1 MVDLA
6 GAAVIAILTRAPSS
20 GGKSRLFS
28 ALGREPDPALLAALL
43 LDTIDAAAVPG
54 TTRVIVVDPP
64 EAGEE
69 VQALVPGLTVLPQGG
84 GTLGARMRAAM
95 ETLFDRGARAVALI
109 GSDLPDLQRRM
120 VTEAF
125 AALELD
131 RTALVLGPADDGGY
145 YLVAA
150 TTLPDVF
157 DGIEW
162 GSERVLVQTIAQAEQ
177 RGVRVHLLEP
187 LSDVDTVTNLSRVA
201 APRTRQWVLSH
212 RMS

>member
-6 GAAVIAILTRAPSS
+6 GAAVVAILTRAPSS

-28 ALGREPDPALLAALL
+28 ALGRAPDPALLTALL
-43 LDTIDAAAVPG
+43 LDTIDAAAAPG
-54 TTRVIVVDPP
+54 ITRVVIVDPP
-64 EAGEE
+64 QACDE
-69 VQALVPGLTVLPQGG
+69 VQALVPGISVLPQAG

-95 ETLFDRGARAVALI
+95 QTLFDCGARAVALI

-120 VTEAF
+120 VAETF

-131 RTALVLGPADDGGY
+131 RTALVLGPAEDGGY

-150 TTLPDVF
+150 TRVPQVF

-162 GSERVLVQTIAQAEQ
+162 STDRVLSQTLARAEQ
-177 RGVRVHLLEP
+177 CGVRVHLLEP
-187 LSDVDTVTNLSRVA
+187 LSDVDTTANLSRVA
-201 APRTRQWVLSH
+201 APRTREWVRSH
-212 RMS
+212 KMS

>member
-6 GAAVIAILTRAPSS
+6 GAAVVAILTRAPAS
-20 GGKSRLFS
+20 GGKSRLFR
-28 ALGREPDPALLAALL
+28 ALGRDPDPALLAALL
-43 LDTIDAAAVPG
+43 LDTIDAAAAPG
-54 TTRVIVVDPP
+54 ITRVIVVEPP
-64 EAGEE
+64 EACED
-69 VQALVPGLTVLPQGG
+69 VQALVPGITVLPQRG

-95 ETLFDRGARAVALI
+95 QTLFDCGARAVALI

-120 VTEAF
+120 VTETF

-162 GSERVLVQTIAQAEQ
+162 GGERVLVQTIAQAEQ

-187 LSDVDTVTNLSRVA
+187 LSDVDTVANLSRVA